1 MPAAIMAAMV
11 PSNHAGDRAGDHAA
25 NVAGDRTGDYAADHT
40 GEYGG
45 KYTKGHNG
53 DYAGWYDPCAT
64 MLRQRPGS
72 PVSCFKKKNR

>member
-25 NVAGDRTGDYAADHT
+25 NVAGDRTGDHT